1 MRRHGPL
8 FIQDNINETR
18 LRTRSRSDRVLD
30 SYLELYIRRLLP
42 EHRFTSTFLALVY
55 SALDENR
62 MRAIAEKLYHFLA
75 PKQLVSAEVLES
87 AERYGCGLEIDDDP
101 EEIINAM
108 LYVSEAKGLQGE
120 AIEILEG
127 LSNFVREPIE
137 RVEKMESFSSLVNAY
152 GLDSDELHLIL
163 FLFLV
168 SINEKL
174 LSLVSEWKT
183 SEMLRGMSIC
193 TGVVQ
198 GRLRALISSNS
209 KLRTYNLVEITP
221 HQRFIL
227 ELNDE
232 VVEYLAAS
240 EMGSLYERFLRP
252 AGSGAYPLDSFP
264 VRRDQQEL
272 CRTLLSGSRPVQI
285 LLYGREGTGKTE
297 FARALGA
304 ATGKKVYSFIRSE
317 DSRRDNLTRLS
328 LTLGALSSTDTIV
341 IIDEAESILDGGKL
355 WFGDFMMGN
364 KDQKARINL
373 LLDQVRCPVIWIV
386 NSIAGIQSSTL
397 RRFTFSI
404 EFRAL
409 KPQILAERVW
419 TALET
424 LPLSEG
430 VKQRA
435 AELASQRELTG
446 AAIANLRAALEE
458 LAGHQLDE
466 DRLIKYVDTLFSAN
480 SELVGGKQRVRERTG
495 TTYNVDVLNLSQPP
509 ERILHAVAHQIATAQ
524 AGSNVSGRQV
534 GGLRILFYGMPGT
547 GKTELARHVAERVG
561 CKLDIRRASDILSP
575 YVGEAEK
582 NIAAMFN
589 EAEDSGDILLIDEA
603 DAFLYDRGRAHRSW
617 EITQV
622 DEFLTRMEE
631 FRGVLICTTNLL
643 GSLDRAVIRR
653 FQLKVEFQ
661 PLHRS
666 GTEELLRTYF
676 PDLNFSAA
684 LLDSLA
690 AKGPYVPGDFAVV
703 HSMIAAMPD
712 ADITPDFIVQTLIEE
727 SRHRKPAGTSIG
739 FTA

>member
-127 LSNFVREPIE
+127 LSNFVREPME

-193 TGVVQ
+193 TGVAQ

-364 KDQKARINL
+364 KDQKARINI

-424 LPLSEG
+424 LPLSED

-466 DRLIKYVDTLFSAN
+466 DRLIRYVDTLFIAN

-509 ERILHAVAHQIATAQ
+509 DRILYAVAHHIETLQT
-524 AGSNVSGRQV
+524 GSNVSGRQV

-547 GKTELARHVAERVG
+547 GKTELARHIAERVG

-575 YVGEAEK
+575 YVGVAEK

-603 DAFLYDRGRAHRSW
+603 DAFLYDRSRAHRSW

>member
-193 TGVVQ
+193 TGVAQ

>member
-127 LSNFVREPIE
+127 LSNFVREPME

-193 TGVVQ
+193 TGVAQ

-364 KDQKARINL
+364 KDQKARINI

-495 TTYNVDVLNLSQPP
+495 TTYNMDVLNLSQPP
-509 ERILHAVAHQIATAQ
+509 ERILHAVAHHIATAQ

>member
-127 LSNFVREPIE
+127 LSNFVREPME

-193 TGVVQ
+193 TGVAQ

-355 WFGDFMMGN
+355 WFVDFMMGN
-364 KDQKARINL
+364 KDQKARINI

-424 LPLSEG
+424 LPLSED

-509 ERILHAVAHQIATAQ
+509 ERILHAVAHHIATAQ

-603 DAFLYDRGRAHRSW
+603 DAFLYDRSRAHRSW

-643 GSLDRAVIRR
+643 SSLDRAVIRR

>member
-127 LSNFVREPIE
+127 LSNFVREPME

-193 TGVVQ
+193 TGVAQ

-364 KDQKARINL
+364 KDQKARINI

-397 RRFTFSI
+397 RRFTFSV

-424 LPLSEG
+424 LPLSED

-509 ERILHAVAHQIATAQ
+509 ERILHAVAHHIATAQ

-603 DAFLYDRGRAHRSW
+603 DAFLYDRSRAHRSW

>member
-127 LSNFVREPIE
+127 LSNFVREPME

-193 TGVVQ
+193 TGVAQ

>member
-193 TGVVQ
+193 TGVAQ

-364 KDQKARINL
+364 KDQKARINI

-509 ERILHAVAHQIATAQ
+509 ERILHAVAHHIATAQ

>member
-127 LSNFVREPIE
+127 LSNFVREPME

-193 TGVVQ
+193 TGVAQ

-364 KDQKARINL
+364 KDQKARINI

-509 ERILHAVAHQIATAQ
+509 ERILHAVAHHIETAQ

>member
-193 TGVVQ
+193 TGVAQ

-364 KDQKARINL
+364 KDQKARINI

-424 LPLSEG
+424 LPLSED

-446 AAIANLRAALEE
+446 
-458 LAGHQLDE
+458 
-466 DRLIKYVDTLFSAN
+466 
-480 SELVGGKQRVRERTG
+480 
-495 TTYNVDVLNLSQPP
+495 
-509 ERILHAVAHQIATAQ
+509 
-524 AGSNVSGRQV
+524 
-534 GGLRILFYGMPGT
+534 
-547 GKTELARHVAERVG
+547 
-561 CKLDIRRASDILSP
+561 
-575 YVGEAEK
+575 
-582 NIAAMFN
+582 
-589 EAEDSGDILLIDEA
+589 
-603 DAFLYDRGRAHRSW
+603 
-617 EITQV
+617 
-622 DEFLTRMEE
+622 
-631 FRGVLICTTNLL
+631 
-643 GSLDRAVIRR
+643 
-653 FQLKVEFQ
+653 
-661 PLHRS
+661 
-666 GTEELLRTYF
+666 
-676 PDLNFSAA
+676 
-684 LLDSLA
+684 
-690 AKGPYVPGDFAVV
+690 
-703 HSMIAAMPD
+703 
-712 ADITPDFIVQTLIEE
+712 
-727 SRHRKPAGTSIG
+727 
-739 FTA
+739 

>member
-101 EEIINAM
+101 EDIISAM
-108 LYVSEAKGLQGE
+108 LSVSEANGLQGE

-127 LSNFVREPIE
+127 LSNFVREPME

-168 SINEKL
+168 SINQKL
-174 LSLVSEWKT
+174 LSVVSEWKT

-193 TGVVQ
+193 TGVAQ

-209 KLRTYNLVEITP
+209 KLRTCNLIDITP

-227 ELNDE
+227 ELNDD

-304 ATGKKVYSFIRSE
+304 AAGKKVYSFIRSE

-328 LTLGALSSTDTIV
+328 LTLGALSSTDTII

-355 WFGDFMMGN
+355 WFSDFMMGN
-364 KDQKARINL
+364 KDQKARINI

-435 AELASQRELTG
+435 AELASHRELTG

-458 LAGHQLDE
+458 LAVHQLDE
-466 DRLIKYVDTLFSAN
+466 DRLIRYVDTLFSAN

-509 ERILHAVAHQIATAQ
+509 DRILHAVAHHIETLQT
-524 AGSNVSGRQV
+524 GSNVSGRQV

-547 GKTELARHVAERVG
+547 GKTELARHIAERVG

-575 YVGEAEK
+575 FVGVAEK

-603 DAFLYDRGRAHRSW
+603 DAFLYDRSRAHRPW

-631 FRGVLICTTNLL
+631 FRSVLICTTNLL

-676 PDLNFSAA
+676 PNLNFSDA
-684 LLDSLA
+684 LLDNLA

-703 HSMIAAMPD
+703 HSMIAAMPG
-712 ADITPDFIVQTLIEE
+712 AEITPDFIVQTLIEE

>member
-127 LSNFVREPIE
+127 LSNFVREPME

-193 TGVVQ
+193 TGVAQ

-364 KDQKARINL
+364 KDQKARINI

-397 RRFTFSI
+397 RRFTFSV

-409 KPQILAERVW
+409 KPQFLAERVW

-424 LPLSEG
+424 LPLSED

-509 ERILHAVAHQIATAQ
+509 ERILHAVAHHIATAQ

-547 GKTELARHVAERVG
+547 GKTELARQVAERVG

-603 DAFLYDRGRAHRSW
+603 DAFLYDRSRAHRSW

>member
-1 MRRHGPL
+1 
-8 FIQDNINETR
+8 
-18 LRTRSRSDRVLD
+18 
-30 SYLELYIRRLLP
+30 
-42 EHRFTSTFLALVY
+42 
-55 SALDENR
+55 

-193 TGVVQ
+193 TGVAQ

-364 KDQKARINL
+364 KDQKARINI

-509 ERILHAVAHQIATAQ
+509 ERILHAVAHHIATAQ

>member
-127 LSNFVREPIE
+127 LSNFVREPME

-193 TGVVQ
+193 TGVAQ

-495 TTYNVDVLNLSQPP
+495 TTYNMDVLNLSQPP
-509 ERILHAVAHQIATAQ
+509 ERILHAVAHHIATAQ

-603 DAFLYDRGRAHRSW
+603 DAFLYDRSRAHRSW

-643 GSLDRAVIRR
+643 SSLDRAVIRR

>member
-193 TGVVQ
+193 TGVAQ

-364 KDQKARINL
+364 KDQKARINI

-424 LPLSEG
+424 LPLSED

-466 DRLIKYVDTLFSAN
+466 DRLIRYVDTLFIAN

-495 TTYNVDVLNLSQPP
+495 TTYNMDVLNLSQPP
-509 ERILHAVAHQIATAQ
+509 DRILYAVAHHIETLQT
-524 AGSNVSGRQV
+524 GSNVSGRQV

-547 GKTELARHVAERVG
+547 GKTELARHIAERVG

-575 YVGEAEK
+575 YVGVAEK

-603 DAFLYDRGRAHRSW
+603 DAFLYDRSRAHRSW

>member
-193 TGVVQ
+193 TGVAQ

-364 KDQKARINL
+364 KDQKARINI

>member
-1 MRRHGPL
+1 
-8 FIQDNINETR
+8 
-18 LRTRSRSDRVLD
+18 
-30 SYLELYIRRLLP
+30 
-42 EHRFTSTFLALVY
+42 
-55 SALDENR
+55 

-168 SINEKL
+168 SIREL
-174 LSLVSEWKT
+174 LSKQRLIKRFFFFIAFFLFFFLFFFFFGEW
-183 SEMLRGMSIC
+183 SLGRGC
-193 TGVVQ
+193 TGWCCTRPPQ
-198 GRLRALISSNS
+198 GLISSNS

-364 KDQKARINL
+364 KDQKARINI

-509 ERILHAVAHQIATAQ
+509 ERILHAVAHHIATAQ